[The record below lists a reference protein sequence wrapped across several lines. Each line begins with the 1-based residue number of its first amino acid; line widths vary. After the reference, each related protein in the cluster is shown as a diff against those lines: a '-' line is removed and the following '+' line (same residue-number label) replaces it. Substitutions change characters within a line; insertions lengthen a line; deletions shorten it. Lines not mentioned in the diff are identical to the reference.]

1 LIPESSDPIF
11 APRSLKLSL
20 SRKAEGLALRSL
32 GNRSEPRSG
41 KVLNPVVPFVISSAV
56 EKDKGGKKMSRDQEP
71 HFTVKWTHLIR
82 TSDGVFLYP
91 ISPSES
97 GYNLAEAS
105 AKAGSH
111 RHSLG
116 DGG

>member
-1 LIPESSDPIF
+1 MP
-11 APRSLKLSL
+11 
-20 SRKAEGLALRSL
+20 
-32 GNRSEPRSG
+32 
-41 KVLNPVVPFVISSAV
+41 SAV
-56 EKDKGGKKMSRDQEP
+56 EVRQQHKKMSRDQER
-71 HFTVKWTHLIR
+71 HFIVKRMHLIR
-82 TSDGVFLYP
+82 PSDGVFLYP